1 MRSGRRIS
9 IALAGL
15 VLLAALGWLI
25 KGATTG
31 DPPATRNAAQNAG
44 AASELRLPGAGSGLP
59 EEPLSGLPAQVALTY
74 RLILA
79 GGPFP
84 YPGHD
89 GVEFQNR
96 QHALPGEPA
105 GYYHEYTVPTPGSTD
120 RGARRLITGS
130 AHELYYTGDHY
141 RTFVVVEPD
150 R

>member
-15 VLLAALGWLI
+15 VLLALVGWLI
-25 KGATTG
+25 RGVTTAETPTPH
-31 DPPATRNAAQNAG
+31 DAG
-44 AASELRLPGAGSGLP
+44 STSELRLPGAGSGLP
-59 EEPLSGLPAQVALTY
+59 EEPLSALPVQAVRTY

-84 YPGHD
+84 YPHND
-89 GVEFQNR
+89 GVVFGNR
-96 QHALPGEPA
+96 QHALPAEPA
-105 GYYHEYTVPTPGSTD
+105 GYYHEYTVPTPGSAD
-120 RGARRLITGS
+120 RGARRLITG
-130 AHELYYTGDHY
+130 AGRELYYTGDHY